1 MVDRLGETELVDAS
15 LQTTLQ
21 EVLDLQGQDVIEL
34 HAGLVEHTD
43 THQTA
48 NEGIAFEETLGVL
61 LVESKKLTVEL
72 SASMLISGLEV
83 IDNVPSS
90 TTDLGQGELDTPDLT
105 LVAQTVLADDLQFG
119 VTVDMLGM
127 LPLT

>member
-1 MVDRLGETELVDAS
+1 MDIPG
-15 LQTTLQ
+15 
-21 EVLDLQGQDVIEL
+21 
-34 HAGLVEHTD
+34 
-43 THQTA
+43 
-48 NEGIAFEETLGVL
+48 
-61 LVESKKLTVEL
+61 
-72 SASMLISGLEV
+72 
-83 IDNVPSS
+83 S